1 MNLIQSSDAIFKC
14 QMTYRGEDILTIGV
28 SIPASYPDEPSLIIL
43 ANGAEAFPAGDVTSI
58 HAQELEMEVNCFWRE
73 LPREDG
79 QTAASDEEGDS
90 EKGRTFEEVF
100 AKGVGIQPENLLTCQ
115 LARIASCLPIFLD
128 SGDNTDGQIKKFCPQ
143 AGRFI
148 VAQRGGSCSD
158 PRLGLLDHQT
168 AGLRKHPKMEACSR
182 PSAAPM

>member
-1 MNLIQSSDAIFKC
+1 
-14 QMTYRGEDILTIGV
+14 MTYRGEDILTIGV

-143 AGRFI
+143 
-148 VAQRGGSCSD
+148 
-158 PRLGLLDHQT
+158 
-168 AGLRKHPKMEACSR
+168 GLRLVSLPLSLLPIFFTKLATIFLFEIFPVKTALTYRNSSFELS
-182 PSAAPM
+182 SAKIWCYCTARISS